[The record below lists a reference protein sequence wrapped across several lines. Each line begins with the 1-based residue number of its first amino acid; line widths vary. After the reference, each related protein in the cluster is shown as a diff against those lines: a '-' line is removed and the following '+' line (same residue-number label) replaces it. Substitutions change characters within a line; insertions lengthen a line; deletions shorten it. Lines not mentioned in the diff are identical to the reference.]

1 MATKCFEKNDLNFEI
16 SSVAMLCTF
25 FMQYYKDTFISYLCM
40 EANFCFSRVKSKR
53 ADRRWKSCCHHQVQ
67 KVFDFKKLPVSRRLL
82 RTPVV
87 ARELNDWTKCH
98 AKLQKTRSTK
108 RHRLRYVSLYRRDLR
123 HRWMKSWR
131 KFYNLLFIYF
141 YLKLHFR
148 KFVVAPLFWLKILR
162 HASCSFSKSMNTPV
176 AVVEITF
183 QHESES

>member
-1 MATKCFEKNDLNFEI
+1 M
-16 SSVAMLCTF
+16 
-25 FMQYYKDTFISYLCM
+25 ISYLCM
-40 EANFCFSRVKSKR
+40 EVSVNFCFPRVKSKM

-67 KVFDFKKLPVSRRLL
+67 KVDFKKLSVSRRLL
-82 RTPVV
+82 RTQILT
-87 ARELNDWTKCH
+87 REHDDWTKCH
-98 AKLQKTRSTK
+98 AKPQKTRSTEW
-108 RHRLRYVSLYRRDLR
+108 HRLRYVSLYRRDLR